1 MPEISSSRL
10 NLVNAK
16 NDVPKESPKAIDEKP

>member
-10 NLVNAK
+10 NLVNSK
-16 NDVPKESPKAIDEKP
+16 NDLPKEFPKAIDEKP